1 VYSLGIKELVG
12 LGNSFIIRAWGI
24 YLSNNLGWFS
34 VVNRFQILLHS
45 TIILPLLIQEVSI
58 LSEYDVLLVRVH
70 TGLLG
75 YIDGIDK
82 KISLV
87 QYLKSLL

>member
-12 LGNSFIIRAWGI
+12 LGNSFIIGAWEI

-58 LSEYDVLLVRVH
+58 LSEYDVLLVCVH